1 RRRKASGKG
10 LVAVPNGGQMYP
22 TAMPSTSAIRIWAV
36 RPGRRFTTR
45 AHFSFAPGPT
55 RGAERLR
62 LVGRR
67 QLRILDLGRR
77 QTAHERGDHVHHALL
92 LRSRELGVNRER
104 QRLARRSLGVRELA
118 SAISQTGET

>member
-1 RRRKASGKG
+1 MRPIALSSPVPAIPTTRVEKTSGAMIILMRRRKASAKG

-92 LRSRELGVNRER
+92 LRSE
-104 QRLARRSLGVRELA
+104 
-118 SAISQTGET
+118 